1 MAPLPNGLSRLHSK
15 GEPNRIR
22 SCLMGKILVADDEAG
37 IRQSLARLLED
48 DGHDVIE
55 AVDGAAALEMV
66 VTHNPDVLLLDNLMP
81 KKDGFQVLEEL
92 RKNKDFAQL
101 PVIMV
106 TVKGA
111 PRDRDAAVRL
121 GVVDYISKPWLPG
134 EIELRVKWALKAAG
148 MVPAV
153 PWDLSGAEGA
163 EPEAIKVK
171 AGPREAAIEEQFLGS
186 APGANVEIITPENGG
201 SVDTPDGVV
210 RVDLPAGAVPETM
223 ALDAQR
229 VEESKPVIP
238 ATLRLK
244 MGNIVA
250 DLTFT
255 DRTGTP
261 IEGVR
266 LDRPAK
272 ITIKYTEEDLEGRP
286 VNDLTIN
293 KLNHETGKWMGLRT
307 VIDPAARL
315 ASAMAVRFSKSP
327 TRDNARILVI
337 EDSDRDRDSLAR
349 TLTNSGY
356 LVLKEKRAD
365 RALERVWEEHPHVV
379 LVDLDLPRTD
389 GFRVLRVLKNDPRTR
404 RTSVIMLGRD
414 VSEEN
419 YAAAM
424 TLGARDLIAKPWHS
438 GDLQRRVHRAFNASR
453 IRVKQA
459 ERAAARARA
468 RLQPESGNALEGQ
481 SLKPEFGRGSAGE
494 TARETEQRA
503 GGRRAAA

>member
-1 MAPLPNGLSRLHSK
+1 
-15 GEPNRIR
+15 
-22 SCLMGKILVADDEAG
+22 MGKILVADDEAG
-37 IRQSLARLLED
+37 IRQALVRLLEE
-48 DGHDVIE
+48 DGHEVIE
-55 AVDGAAALEMV
+55 AEDGAAALEMV
-66 VTHNPDVLLLDNLMP
+66 AVHDPDVLLLDNVMP
-81 KKDGFQVLEEL
+81 KKDGFHVLEEL
-92 RKNKDFAQL
+92 RKNKASAQL

-121 GVVDYISKPWLPG
+121 GVVDYISKPWMPG

-163 EPEAIKVK
+163 NPEGIK
-171 AGPREAAIEEQFLGS
+171 ARPRPREEAIEEQFLGS
-186 APGANVEIITPENGG
+186 ALGGNVEIITPENGG

-210 RVDLPAGAVPETM
+210 KVDLPAGAVPETM

-229 VEESKPVIP
+229 VEETKPVIP

-244 MGNIVA
+244 MGNTVA

-255 DRTGTP
+255 DRTGAP

-266 LDRPAK
+266 LDKPAK
-272 ITIKYTEEDLEGRP
+272 ITIKYTEQDLEECP
-286 VNDLTIN
+286 ENDLTIH
-293 KLNHETGKWMGLRT
+293 KLNHETGKWMGLKT
-307 VIDPAARL
+307 IVDPAARL
-315 ASAMAVRFSKSP
+315 ASAAAVRFSKSP

-337 EDSDRDRDSLAR
+337 EDSDEDRDSLAR

-356 LVLKEKRAD
+356 QVLKEKRAD
-365 RALERVWEEHPHVV
+365 RALERVWEDHPDVV
-379 LVDLDLPRTD
+379 IVDLDLPRTD
-389 GFRVLRVLKNDPRTR
+389 GFRVLRALKNDPRTR
-404 RTSVIMLGRD
+404 RTSVIMLGAD

-419 YAAAM
+419 YATAM

-453 IRVKQA
+453 IRLKQA
-459 ERAAARARA
+459 ERAVALAKA
-468 RLQPESGNALEGQ
+468 RLQPESGNAVEGQ
-481 SLKPEFGRGSAGE
+481 NLKPGSGGGPAERTPGKI
-494 TARETEQRA
+494 EQSA
-503 GGRRAAA
+503 GGRHQAA